1 MLEPF
6 LSDSEIDLK
15 FDRENLTKL
24 SKYFDLDFLD
34 SSLDQKILFFENL
47 QQLSQHSLGLAHNIQ
62 HHATAVVS
70 VQLCP
75 SPSIKHRVLSQPYG
89 QLIGCYTVVKQSDS
103 ITLTDNVLNGEK
115 KWISNLDLADYAIIQ
130 VEKDQQPYV
139 VYIDLHTVP
148 HRTDFEFF
156 TPIGMEISK
165 PGSLHFDY
173 QPIDPSCV
181 LGIKGTQPFFPQSN
195 FSSQCFLT
203 NHFGLTKQLFLDVKQ
218 YAEQNKCGAEFEIK
232 KLEIDVC
239 TLDMM
244 WHDNLDTIEETTLTH
259 EFWNK
264 RNTQYAFSKKTLIN
278 VIKLIL
284 ELGVSYYTDAHSEF
298 SQRFRDAV
306 TYSSHMH
313 PLYRFAQD
321 FYMIDLQN

>member
-6 LSDSEIDLK
+6 LFESPVDFK
-15 FDRENLTKL
+15 FNRENLAKL

-34 SSLDQKILFFENL
+34 SSLDQRILFFENL
-47 QQLSQHSLGLAHNIQ
+47 QRLSQRSLGLAHNIQ

-70 VQLCP
+70 VQLCS
-75 SPSIKHRVLSQPYG
+75 SPDIKDRVLSQPYG
-89 QLIGCYTVVKQSDS
+89 QLIGCYTAVKQSDS

-115 KWISNLDLADYAIIQ
+115 KWISNLDQADYAIIQ

-148 HRTDFEFF
+148 HRTDFSFF
-156 TPIGMEISK
+156 TPIGMELSR
-165 PGSLHFDY
+165 PGSLLFDH
-173 QPIDPSCV
+173 QPIASECV
-181 LGIKGTQPFFPQSN
+181 LGVKGTQPFFPQSN

-203 NHFGLTKQLFLDVKQ
+203 NHFGLTKQLFLDIKQ

-244 WHDNLDTIEETTLTH
+244 WHDNLHTIGETVLTH

-313 PLYRFAQD
+313 PLYRFGQD
-321 FYMIDLQN
+321 FYMIDLQK